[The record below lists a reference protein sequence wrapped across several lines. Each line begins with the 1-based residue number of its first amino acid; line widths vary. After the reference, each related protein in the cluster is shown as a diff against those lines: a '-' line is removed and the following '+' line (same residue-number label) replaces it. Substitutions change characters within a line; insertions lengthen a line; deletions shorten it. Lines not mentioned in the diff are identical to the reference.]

1 MENVLELCIKL
12 IRERSYSGEEK
23 NIVKVIEEYMKGAGF
38 DEVFIDR
45 YGDIIGCIKGN
56 SPGRKILM
64 DGHIDTVPVQDDTLK
79 DWKYPPFEGTIAE
92 GKLYGRGSSD
102 MKAAVAAM
110 ICAAEDWKK
119 KNGNDFAGEVY
130 VAGVVHEECFE
141 GVAAREIS
149 KLVKPDFVIIGEASE
164 MNLKIGQR
172 GRAEITL
179 EVFGKSCH
187 SSNPQNGI
195 NAVKKAM
202 KIATEFEKIKLP
214 QQEEMSPAILELTDI
229 ISSPYPGESVVPD
242 YCKITF
248 DRRTLPN
255 ETEESVLE
263 PLKQVIENMKK
274 TDSQINAK
282 VDFSYGENIA
292 YTGEK
297 IAAKRFF
304 PAWKRER
311 TEDFVKASL
320 DALHK
325 AGIDSKI
332 STYNFCTNGSHY
344 GGEAGLKTIGFG
356 PSKEC
361 LAHVVGEY
369 AEVDDILKAKDGYMA
384 LIEALL
390 NI

>member
-1 MENVLELCIKL
+1 MEKVLELCTKL
-12 IRERSYSGEEK
+12 IRERSYSGEEQ
-23 NIVKVIEEYMKGAGF
+23 NIVKVIEEYMKAAGF
-38 DEVFIDR
+38 DEVFTDR

-56 SPGRKILM
+56 RPGKKILM
-64 DGHIDTVPVQDDTLK
+64 DGHIDTVPVQEETLK
-79 DWKYPPFEGTIAE
+79 DWKYPPFEGTIAD

-102 MKAAVAAM
+102 MKSAVAAM

-149 KLVKPDFVIIGEASE
+149 KIVKPDFVIIGEASE

-187 SSNPQNGI
+187 SSNPQNGV

-202 KIATEFEKIKLP
+202 KIAAEFDKIKLP
-214 QQEEMSPAILELTDI
+214 QDEAMSPAILELTDI

-263 PLKQVIENMKK
+263 PLRQVIENMKK
-274 TDSQINAK
+274 TDSQINAS
-282 VDFSYGENIA
+282 VDFSYGENTA

-304 PAWKRER
+304 PAWKRES

-369 AEVDDILKAKDGYMA
+369 AEINDIIKAKDGYMA